1 MERRCDDGVGEEKE
15 DGGWQAGRMAEL
27 LDCLQEDNVWVS
39 VGVGEEFGA
48 CWNWGLKSSGVWLH
62 KKNREKNIDEDHAGT
77 HKYKTV
83 STHRETYTE
92 VRRDIFTQIQSDKKK
107 ITQTYAHAL
116 YVQKRSER
124 KLTSKSLIYAS
135 IDKKP
140 RSQTMSYIQGFI
152 KRGKIVVYSHTYTK
166 MADKR

>member
-27 LDCLQEDNVWVS
+27 LDCLQEDDAWVS
-39 VGVGEEFGA
+39 VGLGVEFGA

-62 KKNREKNIDEDHAGT
+62 KKNREKNIDEDHADT

-92 VRRDIFTQIQSDKKK
+92 VRRDIFTQIQSDKKNHSNVCACACMYK
-107 ITQTYAHAL
+107 D
-116 YVQKRSER
+116 VQKE
-124 KLTSKSLIYAS
+124 
-135 IDKKP
+135 
-140 RSQTMSYIQGFI
+140 
-152 KRGKIVVYSHTYTK
+152 
-166 MADKR
+166 ADFEVLNIHIHR